1 VTETRA
7 RERER
12 KADQWFG
19 APREGQVPVRAA
31 AGGSATPGGADEA
44 RPVARWLR
52 RIGRVLRDAVIAVA
66 ILAMVPIGLV
76 SVSKGSVWQNS
87 GFSNTRLK
95 LSQGELSRPFAPSR
109 DAAITPMQA
118 GLALAALQPA
128 SSRPSPSVFPERPI
142 SARAVRPWDGVPL
155 SADMF
160 TTARPVSWG
169 GPNNLSILEAAA
181 KGLSAKELAYLKTV
195 ATAPLWAQYDLI
207 ARAPAVDIIGGRFQ
221 LPFPRD
227 AWVAEMPIMRFAG
240 TKELAYAGV
249 SRAAYYLAVGQRA
262 EAEEALKSVIGF
274 GFAIIDN
281 GTFAI
286 DGIIGRVLVGIGRDA
301 LERFYTLTGDSRAAA
316 VVAARPPEVG
326 NGPTMPRSNT
336 PTAAFIRE
344 RLLNFAG
351 NPAEPRTLR
360 YEALNQLS
368 LASCTNVRELVF
380 GTGSDVKQAFDL
392 ASRDLARF
400 PSERSLLD
408 VALRTTELPSTA
420 ITRLGIPTGG
430 VVARLLVDAST
441 VAGSVLD
448 NPRMPFCARVITGS
462 FRP

>member
-1 VTETRA
+1 
-7 RERER
+7 
-12 KADQWFG
+12 
-19 APREGQVPVRAA
+19 VPVRAP
-31 AGGSATPGGADEA
+31 AGGGAISAQGGDEP
-44 RPVARWLR
+44 PVGSRWLR

-87 GFSNTRLK
+87 GNSNTRLK

-109 DAAITPMQA
+109 DAAITSMQA
-118 GLALAALQPA
+118 GLALAALQTVRETTLPA
-128 SSRPSPSVFPERPI
+128 AFPERPVGER
-142 SARAVRPWDGVPL
+142 ARRPWEGVPV

-160 TTARPVSWG
+160 TTARPRSWN
-169 GPNNLSILEAAA
+169 GPSSQSILEAAA
-181 KGLSAKELAYLKTV
+181 KGLSARELAYLKTV
-195 ATAPLWAQYDLI
+195 ATAPLWVQYDLI
-207 ARAPAVDIIGGRFQ
+207 ARAPAVDIVGGRFP
-221 LPFPRD
+221 LPFPED
-227 AWVAEMPIMRFAG
+227 VWLAEMPIMRFAG
-240 TKELAYAGV
+240 TKELADAGV

-262 EAEEALKSVIGF
+262 EAEAALKSVIGF

-281 GTFAI
+281 GTFTI
-286 DGIIGRVLVGIGRDA
+286 DGLIGRVIVGIGRDA
-301 LERFYTLTGDSRAAA
+301 LESFYTLTGDPRAAA
-316 VVAARPPEVG
+316 VVAARAPSVG

-380 GTGSDVKQAFDL
+380 GMGSDVKQAFDL

-400 PSERSLLD
+400 PSERAVLD
-408 VALRTTELPSTA
+408 LTLHTTDRPGTA
-420 ITRLGIPTGG
+420 GFNANIPTGG
-430 VVARLLVDAST
+430 VVARLLVGAST
-441 VAGSVLD
+441 VAGTVLN
-448 NPRMPFCARVITGS
+448 NPRMPFCTRVITGNL
-462 FRP
+462 RL